1 MKTIK
6 YVITVFILSTLT
18 GHVIYSQSGF
28 DLIEYMQFLESNKTL
43 TAAQLLDQ
51 YSPQTVYYSSR
62 TNPGD
67 LDGVPWFD
75 SINRVYQL
83 TGAEEE
89 LLANNY
95 FMVSER
101 MSSYSWAEAFIKIY
115 SNDLPLFISTDF
127 VLHSLHESYDEILKT
142 LEWQFLEPNLDVLLA
157 ALWGSYPALY
167 NKYSSDT
174 RMLEALSDV
183 DLYVS
188 VARSLLTGDEY
199 LPQKNDKTLYN
210 IVMQAI
216 ENENME
222 AVPLFTIEPRTRT
235 IDFSQFKPRS
245 HYTEEF
251 WDGLETRTLED
262 YFRAMM
268 WMGRISFLLTAPP
281 SNPWEPDWTDEEL
294 LRMQLGALLL
304 NELLYSCGE
313 AERLQKHEQIIT
325 FFVGDADN
333 MTTEQLH
340 DLALQK
346 IESPVDL
353 YDDDTFSAFKEVLNS
368 SDDYGQKIM
377 GNCFYV
383 DPETEDPG
391 QLPVSFRLMGQKF
404 LLDSYVL
411 SEVVYDRIIYENE
424 KIYRGLPDPLDV
436 MATLGN
442 EDAMALLEEE
452 LETYKYAYKVNSIKY
467 LVDAYDEDF
476 WEQSLYNTWLAAI
489 RELNPLSSSARL
501 PYFMQTTAWH
511 LEKLNTQL
519 TSWAMLRHDNLLY
532 GKPSYTGMTG
542 CSFPYTY
549 IEPYPTCYERIQ
561 LFAENAVDFIDDVL
575 ADTDFR
581 SKSEIIAYYT
591 RYAEIMGIFK
601 EITEKELAGT
611 ALDET
616 EMEFLKTMVNSMMV
630 SGPSIT
636 GWYNDLFFNW
646 GGLDFDYKVAD
657 VHTEPTDEFANIVGH
672 VLHVGSGRINTGVF
686 LTPNPVNPVQLMAFA
701 GPVSSFHYEVT
712 DNFYRYNDDEWEK
725 NFLWNNTGAPPRPDW
740 VSGYLAG
747 ANGGKLPDGRN
758 LKGEVYTGTHA
769 EPYEAMNEIDY
780 MLAFPNPVNDIVH
793 LRFILNQ
800 SRAVNV
806 KIYDVTG
813 KMILQQFHG
822 ILNPA
827 EHDIAMD
834 LSELVKGMYL
844 IRFRSGD
851 VIISKE
857 IIKL

>member
-6 YVITVFILSTLT
+6 YVITGFILSCLA
-18 GHVIYSQSGF
+18 GQLLNAQSGF
-28 DLIEYMQFLESNKTL
+28 DLLEYKQFLKNNKTL
-43 TAAQLLDQ
+43 TAEQLLDQ
-51 YSPQTVYYSSR
+51 HPPKTVYYSSR

-83 TGAEEE
+83 SGEEEE

-101 MSSYSWAEAFIKIY
+101 LNSYSWADAFIKIY

-142 LEWQFLEPNLDVLLA
+142 LEWQFLEPNLGELLA
-157 ALWGSYPALY
+157 ALWESYPALY
-167 NKYSSDT
+167 DKYSGDT

-188 VARSLLTGDEY
+188 VARSLLSGSEY
-199 LPQKNDKTLYN
+199 LPKKNDNTLYN
-210 IVMQAI
+210 TVMKAI
-216 ENENME
+216 ESEDMTE
-222 AVPLFTIEPRTRT
+222 IPLFTTSPRMRT

-268 WMGRISFLLTAPP
+268 WMGRIGFLLTAPP

-294 LRMQLGALLL
+294 RRMQLGALLL

-325 FFVGDADN
+325 FFVGEADN
-333 MTTEQLH
+333 MTTKQLEELASGMLSSPA
-340 DLALQK
+340 DLFD
-346 IESPVDL
+346 EV
-353 YDDDTFSAFKEVLNS
+353 TFATFMELLNS

-383 DPETEDPG
+383 DPHSVDPG

-411 SEVVYDRIIYENE
+411 SEVVYDRIIYENK

-467 LVDAYDEDF
+467 LVDSYDEDF
-476 WEQSLYNTWLAAI
+476 WQQSLYNTWLAAI
-489 RELNPLSSSARL
+489 RELNPLATSANL

-532 GKPSYTGMTG
+532 GKQSYTGMTA

-549 IEPYPTCYERIQ
+549 IEPYPACYERIQ
-561 LFAENAVDFIDDVL
+561 LFAENATEFLGEVL
-575 ADTDFR
+575 AGTDFR
-581 SKSEIIAYYT
+581 SKSEIVEFYK

-601 EITEKELAGT
+601 EIAEKELAGT

-616 EMEFLKTMVNSMMV
+616 EMEFLKTMINSMMV
-630 SGPSIT
+630 SGPAIT

-646 GGLDFDYKVAD
+646 GGLDFDFKVAD
-657 VHTEPTDEFANIVGH
+657 VHTQPTDEFGTPVGY
-672 VLHVGSGRINTGVF
+672 VLHVGSGRVNNGVF
-686 LTPNPVNPVQLMAFA
+686 LAPNPVNPAQLMAFT

-712 DNFYRYNDDEWEK
+712 NNFYRYNDDEWEE
-725 NFLWNNTGAPPRPDW
+725 NFLWNSTGGPPRPDW
-740 VSGYLAG
+740 VSVYLADDS
-747 ANGGKLPDGRN
+747 GGKLPEGRK

-769 EPYEAMNEIDY
+769 DPHASMNEIDY
-780 MLAFPNPVNDIVH
+780 LLAFPNPADELVH
-793 LRFILNQ
+793 LRFILNRSQ
-800 SRAVNV
+800 PVN
-806 KIYDVTG
+806 IEMYDVTG
-813 KMILQQFHG
+813 KMVMQQFHG
-822 ILNPA
+822 ILQPA
-827 EHDIAMD
+827 EHDIDID
-834 LSELVKGMYL
+834 LSRQEKGMYL
-844 IRFRSGD
+844 IRFRSGNR
-851 VIISKE
+851 IISKE

>member
-6 YVITVFILSTLT
+6 YVITGFILSGLA
-18 GHVIYSQSGF
+18 GQLLNSQSGF
-28 DLIEYMQFLESNKTL
+28 DLLEYKQFLGNNKTM
-43 TAAQLLDQ
+43 TAQHLLDQ
-51 YSPQTVYYSSR
+51 YQPKTVYYSSR
-62 TNPGD
+62 THPGD
-67 LDGVPWFD
+67 LEGVPWFD
-75 SINRVYQL
+75 SIDMKYQL
-83 TGAEEE
+83 TSTEKD
-89 LLANNY
+89 LLTENY

-101 MSSYSWAEAFIKIY
+101 LSTDSWADAFIRIY

-142 LEWQFLEPNLDVLLA
+142 LEWQFLEPNLGELLA
-157 ALWGSYPALY
+157 ALWESYPALY
-167 NKYSSDT
+167 DKYSGDT
-174 RMLEALSDV
+174 RLLEALSDV

-188 VARSLLTGDEY
+188 VARTLLSGSEY
-199 LPQKNDKTLYN
+199 LPQKNDNELYSV
-210 IVMQAI
+210 IIQAV
-216 ENENME
+216 ENEDMTE
-222 AVPLFTIEPRTRT
+222 LPLFTTEPRTRT

-245 HYTEEF
+245 HYSEEF

-268 WMGRISFLLTAPP
+268 WMGRIGFLLTAPP

-294 LRMQLGALLL
+294 RRMQLGALLL
-304 NELLYSCGE
+304 NELLYSSGE
-313 AERLQKHEQIIT
+313 AERLAKHEQIIT
-325 FFVGDADN
+325 FFVGEADN
-333 MTTEQLH
+333 MTPEQLKP
-340 DLALQK
+340 LASGLLT
-346 IESPVDL
+346 SPANLFDGV
-353 YDDDTFSAFKEVLNS
+353 TFATFKELLNN

-383 DPETEDPG
+383 DPLSEDPG

-411 SEVVYDRIIYENE
+411 SEVVYDRIIFENE

-476 WEQSLYNTWLAAI
+476 WQQSLYNTWLAAI
-489 RELNPLSSSARL
+489 RELNPLASSANL
-501 PYFMQTTAWH
+501 PFFMQTTAWH

-542 CSFPYTY
+542 CSYPYTY
-549 IEPYPTCYERIQ
+549 VEPYPACYGRIQ
-561 LFAENAVDFIDDVL
+561 LFAENAAEFLAEVL
-575 ADTDFR
+575 AGTDFR
-581 SKSEIIAYYT
+581 SKSEIIGYYT
-591 RYAEIMGIFK
+591 RYAEIMGIFR

-611 ALDET
+611 ALNET
-616 EMEFLKTMVNSMMV
+616 EIEFLKKMVNTYMA

-636 GWYNDLFFNW
+636 GWYNDLFYNW
-646 GGLDFDYKVAD
+646 GGLDFDFKVAD
-657 VHTEPTDEFANIVGH
+657 VHTEPTDEFGNIVGH

-686 LTPNPVNPVQLMAFA
+686 LAPNPANPIQLMAFV

-712 DNFYRYNDDEWEK
+712 NNFYRYNDDEWEA
-725 NFLWNNTGAPPRPDW
+725 NFLWNSTGAPPRPDW
-740 VSGYLAG
+740 VSVYLAD
-747 ANGGKLPDGRN
+747 NSGGKLPEGRK

-769 EPYEAMNEIDY
+769 DPYAAMNEIDY
-780 MLAFPNPVNDIVH
+780 LLAFPNPANDLVH
-793 LRFILNQ
+793 LRFILNRSQ
-800 SRAVNV
+800 PVY
-806 KIYDVTG
+806 IEMYDVTG
-813 KMILQQFHG
+813 KMVLQQFHG
-822 ILNPA
+822 ILQPA
-827 EHDIAMD
+827 EHDIAID
-834 LSELVKGMYL
+834 LSGQEKGMYL

-851 VIISKE
+851 RIISKE
-857 IIKL
+857 IIRL